1 MRIRSPASRGSFAIR
16 FSAFDV
22 CWAFLSPWLALWIR
36 GAQVLNDW
44 PAAAFYCAISLVASL
59 IAFLIFRTREG
70 MTHLFSVHD
79 ALEVAKAV
87 LVSEFVT
94 CLVLFSVTRL
104 EGIPRSTPLIHALLL
119 SAGLVMARAF
129 VRMIHSERDVPA
141 AMSEAAAEH
150 IIMIGLSRLT
160 ALYIGFLRAYAP
172 ERFRII
178 AVLDDRAE
186 MIGRSIAGVRVLG
199 PSDHLLP
206 VIEEFKEHGI
216 AVDRII
222 VGGDEF
228 FLPPETQTELE
239 RVAKEYKMNL
249 EFVPRLIGLSAME
262 TAVAPNRTKPQAGI
276 PAGAALSRY
285 FGVKRYIDFCVS
297 LALVVGLLPV
307 LLAVAILVLLDVGS
321 PVFFWQRRAGKNGQI
336 FQMHK
341 FRTLK
346 PAFDIHGRP
355 YATTDRMSFVG
366 TALRKSRL
374 DELPQL
380 LNVLV
385 GDMSL
390 IGPRPL
396 LPQDQPNNS
405 AQRLAVRPGITGW
418 AQVNGGKLLTA
429 EEKNALDEWYIRNA
443 SFWLDLRIAGKTILF
458 MLAGERPKA
467 NKAARRGP
475 ASINRGRNPRS
486 AARGS

>member
-1 MRIRSPASRGSFAIR
+1 MRMRSPASRGSFAIR

-44 PAAAFYCAISLVASL
+44 PGAAFYCAISLVASL

-104 EGIPRSTPLIHALLL
+104 EGIPRSTPLIHALIL

-129 VRMIHSERDVPA
+129 VRMVHSERDTPSPNGNA
-141 AMSEAAAEH
+141 TPEH
-150 IIMIGLSRLT
+150 IIMIGSNRLSS
-160 ALYIGFLRAYAP
+160 LYISFLRTYAP
-172 ERFRII
+172 EQFRVI
-178 AVLDDRAE
+178 AVLDERAE

-199 PSDHLLP
+199 PPNHLLP
-206 VIEEFKEHGI
+206 VIAEFEEHGI
-216 AVDRII
+216 RADRII
-222 VGGDEF
+222 VGGDEY
-228 FLPPETQTELE
+228 FLAPETQAEVE
-239 RVAKEYKMNL
+239 RVANDHKL
-249 EFVPRLIGLSAME
+249 RLDFVPRLIGLDAIE
-262 TAVAPNRTKPQAGI
+262 APAVQNQPKTKSSI
-276 PAGAALSRY
+276 PASFAEPRY
-285 FGVKRYIDFCVS
+285 FRIKRYIDFCVS
-297 LALVVGLLPV
+297 LVLVVVLLPL
-307 LLAVAILVLLDVGS
+307 LLAVSIAVLLDVGS

-346 PAFDIHGRP
+346 PAFDGQGRP
-355 YATTDRMSFVG
+355 YSTTDRMSIVG
-366 TALRKSRL
+366 TLLRKSRL

-396 LPQDQPNNS
+396 LPQDQPDN
-405 AQRLAVRPGITGW
+405 AALRLSVRPGISGW
-418 AQVNGGKLLTA
+418 AQVNGGQLLSPA
-429 EEKNALDEWYIRNA
+429 EKNILDEWYIRNA
-443 SFWLDLRIAGKTILF
+443 SLWLDLRIVGKTILF
-458 MLAGERPKA
+458 MLTGEPPREAKIG
-467 NKAARRGP
+467 KRRTAATH
-475 ASINRGRNPRS
+475 SQNPRS